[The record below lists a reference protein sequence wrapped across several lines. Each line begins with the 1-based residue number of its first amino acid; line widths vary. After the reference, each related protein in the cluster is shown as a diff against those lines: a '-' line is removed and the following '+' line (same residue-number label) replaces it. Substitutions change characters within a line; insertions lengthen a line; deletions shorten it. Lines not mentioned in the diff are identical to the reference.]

1 MEVINYNALPML
13 CLEENPAVLPWVQA
27 KKMEAL
33 KKSLQNPASC
43 IIGSM
48 DRVNQKIAHMKPAM
62 FRCSS
67 QKNNL
72 AIEKVELEKR
82 HLREHLR
89 SIEGDRG
96 KGKRKSGG
104 QKLSRRPIFSDQS
117 SRRKITAKRNIEVK
131 KQLAELYQYPGYQ
144 KDKPTELPNEVAL
157 FDMVA
162 NVVRAQRNTAC
173 GKPSM
178 SPRELQKFLTS
189 PGPKAI
195 LLDTFWWIFLER
207 YQPNK
212 EIQSQ
217 LFDRIARN
225 YTILL
230 LNIPRTHYTET
241 LLKRFPLL
249 LSQALYTSFCACFPQ
264 SWFDN
269 HEFKSHI
276 CNTTMEWIG
285 GIFPCQNSYA
295 CWNYSELDP
304 VRSRR
309 EKFMTVKGKQ
319 KRGSLPDFSFKSSIN
334 QSNISHSST
343 QSSQSQSTLPSVNIN
358 LGNCNQIS
366 QGSGF
371 LTNNS
376 SSSKM
381 KSLKDFKHLCSFKS
395 PMSVLESQLS
405 KVTLKSTAKSTKG
418 IPEMKVK
425 ERTASKESH
434 PACKGPEFGRSL
446 FNLYGN
452 SPLVQHFLQ
461 THQAELKVGW
471 NILVS
476 RTEIT
481 KTIPESSPTYADV
494 IRQALRNLKQL
505 DHDVKAVY
513 QDHWRE
519 IKAFETS
526 QQKAKQE
533 FLRKEKQIL
542 WKEKE
547 TKKLNQFLSPAPL
560 ASEENHAES
569 PCS

>member
-173 GKPSM
+173 GK
-178 SPRELQKFLTS
+178 
-189 PGPKAI
+189 
-195 LLDTFWWIFLER
+195 
-207 YQPNK
+207 PNK